1 MCGRIPNEGL
11 LAVVYRLLIVK
22 YDTRFGRS
30 GVILLI
36 FAGECL
42 GVVPNLK
49 QQSAVVNTC
58 ESGLKSLFRLWDGLG
73 ALYSF
78 LVPGR
83 RMPFEA

>member
-11 LAVVYRLLIVK
+11 LAVAWVLIVK

-42 GVVPNLK
+42 GVEVLNLK
-49 QQSAVVNTC
+49 QQTAVVNTC
-58 ESGLKSLFRLWDGLG
+58 ERGEKFI
-73 ALYSF
+73 
-78 LVPGR
+78 
-83 RMPFEA
+83 